1 MHSAH
6 VLSQRSSGFFPVG
19 RGPVSASFAARHS
32 SNKLLALRN
41 FHRCKSSGRLVL
53 WCRRHNREF
62 DNLVNV
68 PYPWELLH
76 SRHHRNTA
84 LEYFNSL
91 VGLLDDR
98 DLSRCGASTWWNW
111 ASQLP
116 SLPSSRNAET
126 EEFSESSVL
135 FGSLGIGVATRMLH
149 LLTFTPVVLTHGVHG
164 CPCFRSLGS
173 HRNIFHCCIVLG
185 TQMLCQP
192 RTNVGKRIPG
202 RTKRTPKQRNMSVL
216 PDNTT

>member
-1 MHSAH
+1 MS
-6 VLSQRSSGFFPVG
+6 
-19 RGPVSASFAARHS
+19 
-32 SNKLLALRN
+32 
-41 FHRCKSSGRLVL
+41 
-53 WCRRHNREF
+53 RHNREF

-68 PYPWELLH
+68 LYPWELLH

-126 EEFSESSVL
+126 EEFSQSSIA
-135 FGSLGIGVATRMLH
+135 FGPLVIGVATRMSH
-149 LLTFTPVVLTHGVHG
+149 LPLDLDTASEMTSSCGFEEPRPVAAFWMLVNSWETPDRFLNSSNCLEPNWDIHNVVKE
-164 CPCFRSLGS
+164 
-173 HRNIFHCCIVLG
+173 
-185 TQMLCQP
+185 LC
-192 RTNVGKRIPG
+192 
-202 RTKRTPKQRNMSVL
+202 L
-216 PDNTT
+216 PTSTGF